1 MYPAKLYKRR
11 SLVATVAPGT
21 FSCARLNGVGTG
33 FRVKS
38 AYALA
43 GVPAFE
49 TQRDVIPSGL
59 RGGVIVLIV
68 QVNAASRGEGLWS
81 RLRAWCNNSQ
91 RTIRNRLAGDR
102 WLSIILDELGI
113 QGVSIGNYFR
123 GYYESDAGKV
133 FSEQS
138 LAVEVPFADSTI
150 LEQLA
155 IDLAI
160 EFWQETVLVQDQNA
174 KETFFLER
182 GAPTRLKS
190 TSRPA

>member
-1 MYPAKLYKRR
+1 MQPSKLYKRR
-11 SLVATVAPGT
+11 SLVATVAPET
-21 FSCARLNGVGTG
+21 FSCARLNGVGSG

-38 AYALA
+38 AYALD
-43 GVPAFE
+43 GVPKFE
-49 TQRDVIPSGL
+49 TQRDAIPTGL
-59 RGGVIVLIV
+59 RGGVIVLTV
-68 QVNAASRGEGLWS
+68 EANMANRGEGLWS
-81 RLRAWCNNSQ
+81 RLRAWCKNAQ
-91 RTIRNRLAGDR
+91 AAIRNRLAGDR
-102 WLSIILDELGI
+102 WLSVVLDELGI

-138 LAVEVPFADSTI
+138 LAVEVLFADSTI

-160 EFWQETVLVQDQNA
+160 EFWQETVLVKDQNA

-182 GAPTRLKS
+182 GPPTRLKS